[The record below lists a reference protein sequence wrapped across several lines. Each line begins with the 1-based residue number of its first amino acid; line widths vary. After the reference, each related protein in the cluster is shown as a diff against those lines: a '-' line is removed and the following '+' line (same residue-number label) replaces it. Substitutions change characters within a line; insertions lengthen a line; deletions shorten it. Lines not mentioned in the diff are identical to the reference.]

1 VVYNSAI
8 ATVDFTLLAYSGW
21 SLLNYIETYFPNL
34 DTKKVQVTQI
44 KQSIWASAA
53 FYLGRSSLLISL
65 MIVEIEVSSFNYD
78 DSTDY
83 YVFLKLIYYLLTD
96 LVFLVLLNLI
106 VNAQE
111 THGTEVQKS
120 SAHTLSGV
128 CSTVLHTFSTD

>member
-1 VVYNSAI
+1 VVYNSVI

-21 SLLNYIETYFPNL
+21 SLLNYFKTYFPNL

-65 MIVEIEVSSFNYD
+65 MVVEIEVNSFNYD

-106 VNAQE
+106 VKAQE
-111 THGTEVQKS
+111 THGTEIQKYS
-120 SAHTLSGV
+120 DQSFSGV
-128 CSTVLHTFSTD
+128 YSTVHRTFSTD